1 MSPLS
6 YKTQIW
12 IAVMASAGLLSGC
25 GGGGSSSTP
34 ASATAPA
41 PAVPIVSASYLPVA
55 GMVSGLG
62 SVVVNGVRY
71 ETIGANV
78 VDADDKRVINSPIG
92 IGMVVSLQASTANS
106 AAASSIQIQ
115 RGIKGSTANVNAAL
129 NTLTVAGL
137 PVTADAATLII
148 RANGTVGNFSELAN
162 NSVEVYGLPQ
172 ADASF
177 KATRI
182 EIESSPSFVQLSGV
196 ISQLNTTNATF
207 ALGSGANFVTVSYGT
222 STPATGLANGVVVSV
237 HTNTS
242 LSASQYAATQIYL
255 RASSASLFNEYVTKY
270 TGTSGLRNEANELY
284 GMVSGLSNLATGC
297 VLQVQGLPVSV
308 ASSILCNSIQNG
320 DYVEVK
326 GLLTNGS
333 FAAYRIEFRT
343 TGGDRNLSGYR
354 DDENDDDHDDLKY
367 TRLTSISTG
376 NGSSSPIYTS
386 ESSSTYEI
394 YGTLSNCSG
403 STCTLTSNGVAITID
418 ISTAIW
424 EHGYVVYSGAVE
436 AKGYMTANNIFKVTK
451 IESKTGGHD

>member
-6 YKTQIW
+6 FKTKIW
-12 IAVMASAGLLSGC
+12 IAVMASLGLLSGC
-25 GGGGSSSTP
+25 GGGSSASP
-34 ASATAPA
+34 AIATA
-41 PAVPIVSASYLPVA
+41 PAVPIVSSSALPVA
-55 GMVSGLG
+55 GLVSGLG

-78 VDADDKRVINSPIG
+78 VDADDKRIINSPIG
-92 IGMVVSLQASTANS
+92 IGMIVSLEPSTSNS
-106 AAASSIQIQ
+106 TAASSIQIQ
-115 RGIKGSTANVNAAL
+115 RGIKGPTASVNVAL

-137 PVTADAATLII
+137 PVAADSATLII
-148 RANGTVGNFSELAN
+148 RANGTVGSFSDLAN

-207 ALGSGANFVTVSYGT
+207 ALGSGAKLVTVSYGT

-237 HTNTS
+237 HTNTL

-255 RASSASLFNEYVTKY
+255 RASSANVFTEYVTKY
-270 TGTSGLRNEANELY
+270 TGTSGIHNETNELY
-284 GMVSGLSNLATGC
+284 GMVSGLSSLASGC
-297 VLQVQGLPVSV
+297 ALQVQGLPVSV
-308 ASSILCNSIQNG
+308 ASTTLCNSIQNG

-343 TGGDRNLSGYR
+343 TGGDRNLSGYS

-367 TRLTSISTG
+367 TRLTSTSTS
-376 NGSSSPIYTS
+376 NGSSTPIYTS
-386 ESSSTYEI
+386 ESSSTYEV
-394 YGTLSNCSG
+394 YGTLSNCTA
-403 STCTLTSNGVAITID
+403 STCTLTSNGVAMTID

-451 IESKTGGHD
+451 IESKNRGS